1 MLEEELTALVQY
13 IDDFS
18 SEELAD
24 QEEILQAIKNVAPV
38 GLEGNISIVGST
50 SVQPLMEAIAEAY
63 ENITQVFKSIL
74 QLQVQVQELQ
84 LRLMGQQILGWLH
97 EN

>member
-1 MLEEELTALVQY
+1 MTALVQY